1 MDDRTR
7 RAIAHLSEA
16 LYLLSAVRDPGDNP
30 DIPIHVGPAGTGHT
44 IHFTPKVIEAI
55 ADAIDSM
62 NAYMASE
69 TVHDNKIG
77 MAARQAELTAWLEG
91 QASETIPSGV
101 WSAAAVAQNDP
112 HLYAQVVDAFADVD
126 PRTVTA
132 NVMNDR
138 HASCASVIQALDDVF
153 GDYPDPYADE
163 DDA

>member
-1 MDDRTR
+1 MSDRD
-7 RAIAHLSEA
+7 RAIAHLAEA
-16 LYLLSAVRDPGDNP
+16 LYLLSAVRNPGDEP
-30 DIPIHVGPAGTGHT
+30 TVPVT
-44 IHFTPKVIEAI
+44 IGDQQIMLTPKTAEAI

-112 HLYAQVVDAFADVD
+112 HLYAQVVEAFADVD